1 MRRTYDQ
8 GIATR
13 VPLTRDGIV
22 AASLAIVDAEGTDR
36 LTTTRVAQA
45 LGVSQPALYSHF
57 RNRDALRGAVAMHGA
72 DELSRRVRTA
82 LEGLPPG
89 GSRDAALLT
98 MAHAYRDYVRQHPNR
113 YLLQLSALRTEEYL
127 TATEHAAEAVREV
140 LRRYNLDEAQVRT
153 AHTAFRAGVHGFA
166 HLEANAAIPVPGR
179 TADADFDFFVGLF
192 AGGLAHPPKP

>member
-1 MRRTYDQ
+1 M
-8 GIATR
+8 
-13 VPLTRDGIV
+13 
-22 AASLAIVDAEGTDR
+22 
-36 LTTTRVAQA
+36 AQA

-57 RNRDALRGAVAMHGA
+57 RNLDALRGAVAMHGA

-89 GSRDAALLT
+89 DSRDAALLA

-140 LRRYNLDEAQVRT
+140 LRRYDLDDAQYGRRTPPSAPASTASPTSRRTRPSPSPGAPPTPTLTSSWACSPLASPICRSREPRTVEPVTVQAFEVAEVIARVEARGAAMEAVGCRT
-153 AHTAFRAGVHGFA
+153 S
-166 HLEANAAIPVPGR
+166 
-179 TADADFDFFVGLF
+179 
-192 AGGLAHPPKP
+192 